1 MEINQAEQNR
11 KKEIKEIKK
20 KKKIRVLEGT
30 SGTTSGILTFVL
42 LRSQKEKRN
51 IRAHRSYLKK

>member
-11 KKEIKEIKK
+11 KKEIKEIK

-42 LRSQKEKRN
+42 WRSQKEKRN